1 MGWGDLTSYGHPMQE
16 RGAIDDL
23 IDSGI
28 KFTQWYSGESVC
40 TPSRAALLTGRLPKR
55 TGVYPIHEN
64 PESRVFLPIDIFG
77 LPHEELTIPE
87 MLKEKGYV
95 TGMAGKWHLGIN
107 SFNNTDGVY
116 LPKTHGFDMVGP
128 TLPFSNH
135 WLCDETKPSEKQN
148 ENCFIY
154 NADRII
160 QQPIKHEN
168 LTHYR

>member
-1 MGWGDLTSYGHPMQE
+1 
-16 RGAIDDL
+16 
-23 IDSGI
+23 
-28 KFTQWYSGESVC
+28 
-40 TPSRAALLTGRLPKR
+40 
-55 TGVYPIHEN
+55 
-64 PESRVFLPIDIFG
+64 
-77 LPHEELTIPE
+77 

-168 LTHYR
+168 LTHWITEHVKTIITTAHRKQKPFFIYVPFAHLHVSLFTAKEFVNSSARGPFGDNVRE